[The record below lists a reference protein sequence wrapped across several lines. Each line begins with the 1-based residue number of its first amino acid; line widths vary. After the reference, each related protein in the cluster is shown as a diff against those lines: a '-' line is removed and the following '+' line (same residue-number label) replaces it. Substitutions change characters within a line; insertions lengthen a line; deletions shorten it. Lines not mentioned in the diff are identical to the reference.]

1 MVHLR
6 REDAGTLYKLLSCCD
21 ELKLNIILEVNLFLD
36 RWRVWLKQFPTLPSS
51 LETPMTMLGSCQGN
65 KFASHVIFATFLF
78 ADLSVLQF
86 SLLEWTTMGPS
97 FTTWTPVAHTSSLTQ
112 RQLAQAAREL
122 NRVCKRFEFLGTL
135 FSTFPFIQL
144 LGLPQEHDPEGGY
157 QVGLHHPEAGSRC
170 SP

>member
-1 MVHLR
+1 M
-6 REDAGTLYKLLSCCD
+6 
-21 ELKLNIILEVNLFLD
+21 
-36 RWRVWLKQFPTLPSS
+36 WLKQFPTLQSS
-51 LETPMTMLGSCQGN
+51 LETPMTMPGSCQGN

-97 FTTWTPVAHTSSLTQ
+97 FTTWTPAAHTSSLTQ

-170 SP
+170 SPK